1 MWVIHSWL
9 ADSQNTKVLYGSN
22 KEEVPCFAVGFLKSW
37 APHSPY
43 VTQPL
48 AGRGVRRTIQTFL
61 LPCLSQKL
69 WAGLQAQREVW
80 HLGRCVCCVELLLRD
95 LCAPWAIGASSARVK
110 WCLGRPKA
118 IGELLPLCYHR
129 NVGLSEQQCSD
140 AVGSSWLQ
148 YSTCTCVI
156 YVTSAMFGHEFTCSG
171 AKINFFWVFYGDFLA
186 SITLHVAFSG
196 VTIFHPSES
205 VVWQISFKC
214 TTSYRSFCS
223 NIHCYI
229 KKAKRGLGFCT
240 YLNALNFVREPFK
253 IPCIICNRICL
264 KLPFPESQ
272 YLCLRISISK
282 CGFIQ
287 VCVRAFA
294 GVIF

>member
-1 MWVIHSWL
+1 MKVKPSSLLVHKGSWL
-9 ADSQNTKVLYGSN
+9 GCLCSYKISVFLSMFHVGNPFLTSWFTEYRGVAWLWHWRGSLFWGWIF
-22 KEEVPCFAVGFLKSW
+22 KKLGTSFSVRDPAPGWQRCQKDHPDLSAPLPFPEAVGW
-37 APHSPY
+37 
-43 VTQPL
+43 T
-48 AGRGVRRTIQTFL
+48 
-61 LPCLSQKL
+61 
-69 WAGLQAQREVW
+69 QAQREVW
-80 HLGRCVCCVELLLRD
+80 HLGRCVCGVELLLRD
-95 LCAPWAIGASSARVK
+95 LCAPWAISASSARVK

-129 NVGLSEQQCSD
+129 NIGLSEQQCSD
-140 AVGSSWLQ
+140 TVGSSWLQ

-223 NIHCYI
+223 NIHCYV
-229 KKAKRGLGFCT
+229 KKANRGLGFCT

-253 IPCIICNRICL
+253 
-264 KLPFPESQ
+264 LPTAL
-272 YLCLRISISK
+272 YHL
-282 CGFIQ
+282 
-287 VCVRAFA
+287 
-294 GVIF
+294 